1 MTPTLREV
9 LTPLIAYVLLFTR
22 TPEEQKR
29 TFADLRGRIE
39 KLIAEQGTAV
49 RRYDLPAQDYQS
61 ACFAVVAWLDETIL
75 RLTFESNR
83 PLYDEWRRSTL
94 QAALYGTSNAGQEF
108 FDRLDR
114 LNPGQKQLC
123 EVYFLALS
131 LGFRGK
137 YYDDAQENQLIDLRR
152 QCAARLP
159 DPISDLLDFEKR
171 QERVTPEPYA
181 VQPPSPRPTERRWS
195 LYWLAVPIAVA
206 AAVLLLF
213 LWLRGPDPAAIRD
226 ALQTFEC
233 SGIVLDGIER
243 GVVNLTGHVESD
255 QQRDAVR
262 QRIEGLRGVKRVSD
276 DLKVIPRPFCE
287 VMATLEPL
295 QEASQKAG
303 FNLHIQPSK
312 GCSATYY
319 FGDDLIVDATADKPL
334 RYLYIDY
341 YTADRATVA
350 HVFPNVYQ
358 PNNLIQGS
366 SLSLGGGNDTTKWHA
381 PIGPP
386 PGTEMLTVVS
396 TPKPL
401 FEQPRPD
408 YAENAEAYLSLLSH
422 QIRGDAAESG
432 VAASYCFVTTQDK
445 Q

>member
-1 MTPTLREV
+1 MTPTLREI

-29 TFADLRGRIE
+29 AFADLRGRIE

-49 RRYDLPAQDYQS
+49 RRHDLPAQDYQN

-75 RLTFESNR
+75 RHTLESNR
-83 PLYDEWRRSTL
+83 PVYDEWRRSPL

-159 DPISDLLDFEKR
+159 EPISDLLDFEKR
-171 QERVTPEPYA
+171 QERITPEVYA
-181 VQPPSPRPTERRWS
+181 VQPPSLRPLERRWPR
-195 LYWLAVPIAVA
+195 YWLAAPIAGA
-206 AAVLLLF
+206 AALVLLF
-213 LWLRGPDPAAIRD
+213 LWLRGPDPAAIRA

-233 SGIVLDGIER
+233 SGIVVGGIEH
-243 GVVNLTGHVESD
+243 GVVNLAGHVESD

-262 QRIEGLRGVKRVSD
+262 QKIAGLRGVKRVSD

-287 VMATLEPL
+287 VMGALDPL
-295 QEASQKAG
+295 QEASQRTG
-303 FNLHIQPSK
+303 FNLKVQPSQ
-312 GCSATYY
+312 GCSTTYY
-319 FGDDLIVDATADKPL
+319 SGDKLIIDAIAARPL
-334 RYLYIDY
+334 HYVYIDY
-341 YTADRATVA
+341 YFADGKTVL
-350 HVFPNVYQ
+350 HFFPNAWE
-358 PNNLIQGS
+358 PNNETPGS
-366 SLSLGGGNDTTKWHA
+366 SLTVNPEESSHPYQANVS
-381 PIGPP
+381 GPAFGLEMVTAVSSPKALFSTARP
-386 PGTEMLTVVS
+386 PKE
-396 TPKPL
+396 
-401 FEQPRPD
+401 D
-408 YAENAEAYLSLLSH
+408 AEVYLSMLKH
-422 QIRGDAAESG
+422 QLPADSEGSAA
-432 VAASYCFVTTQDK
+432 AYCFVTTQDK

>member
-1 MTPTLREV
+1 MTPTLREI

-29 TFADLRGRIE
+29 AFADLRGRIE

-49 RRYDLPAQDYQS
+49 RRHDLPVQDYEN
-61 ACFAVVAWLDETIL
+61 ACFAVVAWLDEVIL
-75 RLTFESNR
+75 RSTLESNR
-83 PLYDEWRRSTL
+83 PVYDEWRRSPL

-137 YYDDAQENQLIDLRR
+137 YYDDAQENQLMDLRR

-159 DPISDLLDFEKR
+159 EPISDLLDFEKR
-171 QERVTPEPYA
+171 QERITPEVYA
-181 VQPPSPRPTERRWS
+181 VQPPSPRPVERRWS
-195 LYWLAVPIAVA
+195 RYWLAAPIAVA
-206 AAVLLLF
+206 AALLLLF

-233 SGIVLDGIER
+233 SGIVLGGIEH

-262 QRIEGLRGVKRVSD
+262 QKIEGMRGVKRVSD

-287 VMATLEPL
+287 VIRILDPL
-295 QEASQKAG
+295 KEASQKAG
-303 FNLHIQPSK
+303 FNLHVQPSK
-312 GCSATYY
+312 GCDATYY
-319 FGDDLIVDATADKPL
+319 NAENLTIDATADKPL

-350 HVFPNVYQ
+350 HFFPNLYQ
-358 PNNLIQGS
+358 PNNVVQGS
-366 SLSLGGGNDTTKWHA
+366 SLSLGGENGSSQWHA
-381 PIGPP
+381 DIRPP
-386 PGTEMLTVVS
+386 FGTEMLTVVS

-401 FEQPRPD
+401 FEQPRAD
-408 YAENAEAYLSLLSH
+408 YTENAEAYLSLLSH
-422 QIRGDAAESG
+422 QIHGDAAQG
-432 VAASYCFVTTQDK
+432 GMAASYCFVTTQDK